1 MRNNALKALCSV
13 PMPTVV
19 GYAVFSF
26 GKDPFT
32 KLCHSIYSS
41 QVVKLTRGSF
51 LQVASVWLRPLGC
64 MVLIHALASS
74 GKTKEGPLKI
84 LRVFLLLFFGVFFFA
99 CAALH
104 LLGVTCAFKMMPHWL
119 PFKI

>member
-32 KLCHSIYSS
+32 KLCHSIYSF

-64 MVLIHALASS
+64 MALIHALASS
-74 GKTKEGPLKI
+74 GKIKEGPLKI
-84 LRVFLLLFFGVFFFA
+84 LSFCFFGFLGFFV
-99 CAALH
+99 CTALH
-104 LLGVTCAFKMMPHWL
+104 LLGVICAFKMMPHWL